1 MSDKAENVVLSD
13 KAVIENG
20 SPNFGSYNLTEF
32 QTILGQLQ
40 KEASE
45 FEVELARTNQSLYK
59 LLGRCYMFWRGY
71 DVADVK
77 AKQFLRTEFALWGE
91 KQGLRVSQS
100 TSFESLLLKR
110 VWNLVDRRRIS
121 IYKSALTYAE
131 NNNIASVED
140 FVELMN
146 AIGGVEEASQA
157 LRNNLEIEDIT
168 ELKDLAN
175 EIITADLPCLIGYGD
190 ITTTDKVE
198 TIKMNDVSYAVFV
211 ATPTEG
217 KENTFTILKS
227 VKPSSTIINACALEM
242 AKQKQRELEVDTND
256 NSYKE
261 TFAASNIPK
270 VVSRST
276 ATASNDE
283 QVAQVA

>member
-1 MSDKAENVVLSD
+1 MSNAENVVLSD

-20 SPNFGSYNLTEF
+20 VPSFDTYSNAEF
-32 QTILGQLQ
+32 RTILGQLQ

-59 LLGRCYMFWRGY
+59 LLGRCYMYWRAY
-71 DVADVK
+71 DVSSVK
-77 AKQFLRTEFALWGE
+77 QNLRAEFVAWAE
-91 KQGLRVSQS
+91 ERGLRVSES
-100 TSFESLLLKR
+100 TPFESLLLKR

-121 IYKSALTYAE
+121 IYKSALAFAE
-131 NNNIASVED
+131 YCNIASVEG

-146 AIGGVEEASQA
+146 AIGGVEEASKA
-157 LRNNLEIEDIT
+157 LKDDLNVEDMV

-198 TIKMNDVSYAVFV
+198 TIKLNDVSYAVFV

-217 KENTFTILKS
+217 KKNTFTILKS

-242 AKQKQRELEVDTND
+242 AKQKRGELVSETYND
-256 NSYKE
+256 SYKA
-261 TFAASNIPK
+261 TFAAGEIPK

-276 ATASNDE
+276 ETASNDE

>member
-1 MSDKAENVVLSD
+1 MSNAENVVLSD

-20 SPNFGSYNLTEF
+20 VPRFDTYSHTAY
-32 QTILGQLQ
+32 QIILGQLQ

-59 LLGRCYMFWRGY
+59 LLGRCYMYWRAY
-71 DVADVK
+71 DVDVLP
-77 AKQFLRTEFALWGE
+77 AKKSLRAEFVKWAE
-91 KQGLRVSQS
+91 ERGLRVSES
-100 TSFESLLLKR
+100 TPFESLLLKR

-131 NNNIASVED
+131 CCNVASVDD
-140 FVELMN
+140 FVALMN
-146 AIGGVEEASQA
+146 AIGGVEEASKA
-157 LRNNLEIEDIT
+157 LKNGSNVEDIV

-217 KENTFTILKS
+217 KKNTFTILKS

-242 AKQKQRELEVDTND
+242 AKQKRGELVSETYND
-256 NSYKE
+256 SYKA
-261 TFAASNIPK
+261 TFAAGEIPK

-276 ATASNDE
+276 ETASNDE